1 MRLVF
6 LGPPGAGKG
15 TQAKLLA
22 ESHSLLHLST
32 GDMFRSAIARGTP
45 TGLKAKSYM
54 DQGQLVPDDV
64 VDALVDER
72 LKDEDARSG
81 FLLDGYPR
89 NLTQVTA
96 LDGILATRGTPID
109 AVIYLDVPD
118 EVLIERI
125 RGRAAS
131 AVGGA
136 GEGARVDDSEEVAR
150 ERLRV
155 YHQHTAPLVDHYEA
169 AGLLRRIDGTAD
181 IEGVRGA
188 VDSALES
195 LHSSSEG
202 GHSSPGGGGA

>member
-15 TQAKLLA
+15 TQAILLA

-32 GDMFRSAIARGTP
+32 GDMFRRAIARGTP
-45 TGLKAKSYM
+45 TGLKAKSFM
-54 DQGQLVPDDV
+54 DRGQLVPDDV

-72 LKDEDARSG
+72 LKEEDARSG
-81 FLLDGYPR
+81 FVLDGYPR

-96 LDGILATRGTPID
+96 LDGMLVTRGTPIE

-125 RGRAAS
+125 RGRAEAS
-131 AVGGA
+131 ASA
-136 GEGARVDDSEEVAR
+136 GTARVDDTEEVAR

-155 YHQHTAPLVDHYEA
+155 YQQHTAPLVDHYEA
-169 AGLLRRIDGTAD
+169 AGLLRRIDGTTD
-181 IEGVRGA
+181 IDSVRDAVNASLEGMSF
-188 VDSALES
+188 SA
-195 LHSSSEG
+195 
-202 GHSSPGGGGA
+202 GGGGQ